1 MNGKLG
7 WWFSVFTALASLTAA
22 AQESTSSQNDSIDS
36 FFQSGRYEASLL
48 GGVMFSPVG
57 ADRHRPIIYYT
68 LSGLQF
74 GYMLTE
80 AHERHWY
87 SGNVELLGEAFGGAV
102 FKGEGS
108 FIAGGTLWLRYNFV
122 QPNWRLVPYLQGGGG
137 AEATDMNQALIGQ
150 HFNFNLD
157 VSAGVRWFAMR
168 NVSINA
174 ECLYQHIS
182 NAKLSSTDIGINA
195 VGPVLSVSYF
205 F

>member
-7 WWFSVFTALASLTAA
+7 WWFSVFIALAPLTAA
-22 AQESTSSQNDSIDS
+22 AQESAYDPVDS
-36 FFQSGRYEASLL
+36 FFHSGKCEASVL

-57 ADRHRPIIYYT
+57 ADRHRPTVNYT

-74 GYMLTE
+74 GYMLTD
-80 AHERHWY
+80 AHEKSWY

-102 FKGEGS
+102 FDGKGS
-108 FIAGGTLWLRYNFV
+108 YIAGGTLWLRYNVV
-122 QPNWRLVPYLQGGGG
+122 QRNLRLVPYLQGGVG
-137 AEATDMNQALIGQ
+137 AEGTDMNQDLIGQ
-150 HFNFNLD
+150 KFNFNLN
-157 VSAGVRWFAMR
+157 VAAGVGWFVAR
-168 NVSINA
+168 DVSINA

-195 VGPVLSVSYF
+195 VGPVLGISYF